1 MLRSFDLVTG
11 EASPASVVAIDG
23 GLAALRGG
31 GEAYAAPWHWH
42 DCIMLLIP
50 SAGALDFQDEDRK
63 GKIWITRD
71 RFAVVPAF
79 RAHDTVAAPEIH
91 QHIVLFATDRAIGR
105 LESDAGS
112 FKNARHRMKTTGF
125 YRTTPA
131 IRSIQALCRSDGPEG
146 IAARAAQQHLGLAL
160 FVQCLGEIERSG
172 PISGASPVELG
183 AALINEIKDL
193 IAINVEK
200 DLPLDHIANRFGIS
214 RRHMTRLFREITGF
228 SIGSF
233 QQLKRVEVA
242 RQLLADTDLPVGEI
256 AFRVGLESGSAL
268 SRAMRRIDGRSPTN
282 VRNSVARS
290 IKR

>member
-1 MLRSFDLVTG
+1 
-11 EASPASVVAIDG
+11 
-23 GLAALRGG
+23 
-31 GEAYAAPWHWH
+31 
-42 DCIMLLIP
+42 
-50 SAGALDFQDEDRK
+50 
-63 GKIWITRD
+63 
-71 RFAVVPAF
+71 
-79 RAHDTVAAPEIH
+79 
-91 QHIVLFATDRAIGR
+91 
-105 LESDAGS
+105 
-112 FKNARHRMKTTGF
+112 
-125 YRTTPA
+125 
-131 IRSIQALCRSDGPEG
+131 
-146 IAARAAQQHLGLAL
+146 
-160 FVQCLGEIERSG
+160 
-172 PISGASPVELG
+172 
-183 AALINEIKDL
+183 LINEIKDL